1 MIRNDTDYTLR
12 MLVHLAEQSPRGVA
26 ASELA
31 DPAGVPHGSA
41 RNVLR
46 KLAAAK
52 ILEVHR

>member
-12 MLVHLAEQSPRGVA
+12 MLVHLAEPSPRGVA

-31 DPAGVPHGSA
+31 DHAGVPHGSA

-52 ILEVHR
+52 ILEVYR